1 MDLRRRAPGRT
12 GQPLPGWPLRLP
24 PSAPPIPP
32 APPSGS
38 GLLAINVRY
47 FALRAVIFGAVLAV
61 VLLLG
66 MNGFL
71 AFAAAFVLSGL
82 VSYPVASRQRR
93 AVLGALEER
102 RGWLR

>member
-1 MDLRRRAPGRT
+1 MDLRRRTPDGAGRS
-12 GQPLPGWPLRLP
+12 LPGWPSRLP
-24 PSAPPIPP
+24 PP

-38 GLLAINVRY
+38 GLLAINARY

-61 VLLLG
+61 VLLVG
-66 MNGFL
+66 VNGFL

-82 VSYPVASRQRR
+82 VSYPVALRQRR

>member
-1 MDLRRRAPGRT
+1 M
-12 GQPLPGWPLRLP
+12 
-24 PSAPPIPP
+24 
-32 APPSGS
+32 
-38 GLLAINVRY
+38 
-47 FALRAVIFGAVLAV
+47 IFGAVLAV